1 MLFQPPVN
9 GDISNPD
16 RPYVNPNPANG
27 IEGSIPP
34 AEAIEQPMREIV
46 HTITY
51 FLGTPENPLPASGE
65 DLQQLRKAIQ
75 QAVADGMVNGLF
87 RDISAT
93 LAAGFWTTPVPA
105 TIEAGD
111 PILDADA
118 GNRWVATATGPLTIT
133 SPTMTDPEDPE
144 GPRKKPDGGS
154 ARLELTMDG
163 AGNHSISF
171 GPEFRINHGQI
182 DTDPNA
188 VNLIHM
194 EFSGAVIDVH
204 ITQRAEA

>member
-1 MLFQPPVN
+1 MEYVKPLNETDPNAPYIN
-9 GDISNPD
+9 GDASQD
-16 RPYVNPNPANG
+16 
-27 IEGSIPP
+27 IEGSEVP
-34 AEAIEQPMREIV
+34 AAAIEHTMREIV
-46 HTITY
+46 NTVTF
-51 FLGTPENPLPASGE
+51 FLGTVETPLPASGE

-93 LAAGFWTTPVPA
+93 LAAGFWTTPVAA
-105 TIEAGD
+105 TVDAGD
-111 PILDADA
+111 VSFNTAL
-118 GNRWVATATGPLTIT
+118 GNRFTLTATEALTIT
-133 SPTMTDPEDPE
+133 APDPLPA
-144 GPRKKPDGGS
+144 GGS
-154 ARLELTMDG
+154 ARLELTIDATGNYSIDFG
-163 AGNHSISF
+163 AG
-171 GPEFRINHGQI
+171 FRVNHGQI

>member
-46 HTITY
+46 HAITY
-51 FLGTPENPLPASGE
+51 FLGTPEIPLPASGE

-93 LAAGFWTTPVPA
+93 LAAGFWTTPVAA
-105 TIEAGD
+105 TVADGD
-111 PILDADA
+111 VSFNTAL
-118 GNRWVATATGPLTIT
+118 GNRFTLTATEALTIT
-133 SPTMTDPEDPE
+133 APDPMPA
-144 GPRKKPDGGS
+144 GGS
-154 ARLELTMDG
+154 ARLELTIDGTGNYSIDFG
-163 AGNHSISF
+163 AG
-171 GPEFRINHGQI
+171 FRVNHGQI
-182 DTDPNA
+182 SSEPNA

-194 EFSGAVIDVH
+194 EFSGALIDVH